1 MKVKR
6 LKKKVVDEYVRQH
19 GDTVKTRIQLEQKV
33 EKKLKKNKAIKYVKE
48 TVSLATSRD

>member
-33 EKKLKKNKAIKYVKE
+33 EKKLKKNK
-48 TVSLATSRD
+48 LLFL